1 VNPLEMLEPLLAPL
15 AAVQRLIEQLD
26 NQGVIIGGV
35 AASLLGQPR
44 LTADADALFL
54 LSVEEVPRLVEL
66 AQAEGLQPR
75 ISNVADFARPPQS
88 RRLAPTRRKRH

>member
-1 VNPLEMLEPLLAPL
+1 MNPLEMLEPLLSPL

-54 LSVEEVPRLVEL
+54 LSVEEGAYKTWGRVDRGREKV
-66 AQAEGLQPR
+66 
-75 ISNVADFARPPQS
+75 
-88 RRLAPTRRKRH
+88 